1 MSIKVDKVT
10 KLYGSQKALNE
21 VSFQVERGQ
30 ITGLLGPNGAGKT
43 TLMRIIT
50 CLIPPTEGQ
59 VFVNNINTME
69 DPVAVRKMLG
79 YLPENNP
86 LYPDMYIR
94 EYLEFVAAL
103 YKVSSPKKRIEEI
116 IALTGLEPE
125 ISKTIGKL
133 SKGFRQRVGL
143 AQALIHDPEVLIL
156 DEPTSGLD
164 PNQILEIREVIKRA
178 SVNKTIIFSTHIMQ
192 EVEALCQRVVIIHKG
207 KIVADDL
214 TAHLS
219 HWVSSSETIFVGF
232 DQKVDIQL
240 IRRIN
245 GIITVKAKDNNVYEI
260 KAKPDMDIRPALFK
274 FAVDH
279 QLTVLSLQQSE
290 KSLEEIFHEITQN
303 HSFKNG

>member
-10 KLYGSQKALNE
+10 KLYGSQKALEE

-303 HSFKNG
+303 HSIKNG

>member
-10 KLYGSQKALNE
+10 KLYGSQKALDE

-164 PNQILEIREVIKRA
+164 PNQILEIREVIKRV

>member
-219 HWVSSSETIFVGF
+219 HWVSSSETILVGF

-245 GIITVKAKDNNVYEI
+245 GIITVKAKDNNEYEI
-260 KAKPDMDIRPALFK
+260 KAKPDMYIRPALFK

-303 HSFKNG
+303 HSIKNG

>member
-10 KLYGSQKALNE
+10 KLYGSQKALDE

-69 DPVAVRKMLG
+69 DPVAVRRMLG

-178 SVNKTIIFSTHIMQ
+178 SVNKTIIFS
-192 EVEALCQRVVIIHKG
+192 
-207 KIVADDL
+207 
-214 TAHLS
+214 
-219 HWVSSSETIFVGF
+219 
-232 DQKVDIQL
+232 
-240 IRRIN
+240 
-245 GIITVKAKDNNVYEI
+245 
-260 KAKPDMDIRPALFK
+260 
-274 FAVDH
+274 
-279 QLTVLSLQQSE
+279 
-290 KSLEEIFHEITQN
+290 
-303 HSFKNG
+303 

>member
-10 KLYGSQKALNE
+10 KLYGSQKALDE

-59 VFVNNINTME
+59 VFVNNINAME

-219 HWVSSSETIFVGF
+219 HWVSSSETILVGF

-303 HSFKNG
+303 HSIKNG

>member
-10 KLYGSQKALNE
+10 KLYGSQKALDE

-69 DPVAVRKMLG
+69 DPVAVRKILG

-279 QLTVLSLQQSE
+279 RLTVLSLQQSE

>member
-10 KLYGSQKALNE
+10 KLYGSQKALDE

-279 QLTVLSLQQSE
+279 RLTVLSLQQSE

>member
-303 HSFKNG
+303 HSIKNG